1 MSTTVPSERLAEF
14 LWERHANPWSGWT
27 RVFAFPVLVYAILTR
42 RRRLLVAAVAA
53 IAVNPVVLP
62 QPDDA
67 QAWTSDVIQAE
78 RYWVDHGKHGAVLRS
93 LDAAT
98 LPVTVGAL
106 YAAYRRK
113 PRSTAVLTALS
124 MALKFAFVNA
134 LVRHYEAETG
144 ENSRRAAMEGVDANA
159 DGADRDAAED
169 APDDAG
175 P

>member
-1 MSTTVPSERLAEF
+1 M
-14 LWERHANPWSGWT
+14 
-27 RVFAFPVLVYAILTR
+27 FAFPVLVYAILTR
-42 RRRLLVAAVAA
+42 RKRLLVAAVAA

-78 RYWVDHGKHGAVLRS
+78 RYWADHGKHGALLRS
-93 LDAAT
+93 LDVAT

-113 PRSTAVLTALS
+113 PRSTAALTALS

-134 LVRHYEAETG
+134 LVRHYEAATEGDAVGVPDG
-144 ENSRRAAMEGVDANA
+144 EAPESA
-159 DGADRDAAED
+159 D
-169 APDDAG
+169 PSDDGDG

>member
-1 MSTTVPSERLAEF
+1 MPSERLAEF

-27 RVFAFPVLVYAILTR
+27 RVFAFPVLVYAVLTR
-42 RRRLLVAAVAA
+42 RKRLLVAAVAA

-78 RYWVDHGKHGAVLRS
+78 RYWVDHGNQGTLLRS

-113 PRSTAVLTALS
+113 PRSAAVLTALS

-134 LVRHYEAETG
+134 LVRHYEAAT
-144 ENSRRAAMEGVDANA
+144 D
-159 DGADRDAAED
+159 DGADTTQVGPSADAA
-169 APDDAG
+169 PTDDDG

>member
-27 RVFAFPVLVYAILTR
+27 RVFAFPVLVYAVLTR
-42 RRRLLVAAVAA
+42 RKRLLVAAVAA

-67 QAWTSDVIQAE
+67 RAWTSEVIQAE
-78 RYWVDHGKHGAVLRS
+78 RYWADHGNQGALLRS

-98 LPVTVGAL
+98 LPVTVAAL

-113 PRSTAVLTALS
+113 PKSTAVLTAAS

-134 LVRHYEAETG
+134 LVRHYESATEGDTPT
-144 ENSRRAAMEGVDANA
+144 AAT
-159 DGADRDAAED
+159 DAAATDSARTDASED
-169 APDDAG
+169 G
-175 P
+175 PP

>member
-1 MSTTVPSERLAEF
+1 M
-14 LWERHANPWSGWT
+14 
-27 RVFAFPVLVYAILTR
+27 FAFPVLVYAILTR
-42 RRRLLVAAVAA
+42 RKRLLVAAVAA

-78 RYWVDHGKHGAVLRS
+78 RYWADHGNQGAVLRS

-98 LPVTVGAL
+98 LPVTVAAL

-113 PRSTAVLTALS
+113 PKSTAALTALS

-134 LVRHYEAETG
+134 LVRHYEAATEEGATG
-144 ENSRRAAMEGVDANA
+144 ATPEEG
-159 DGADRDAAED
+159 GAEATS
-169 APDDAG
+169 DDAG

>member
-1 MSTTVPSERLAEF
+1 M
-14 LWERHANPWSGWT
+14 
-27 RVFAFPVLVYAILTR
+27 FAFPVLVYAILTR

>member
-1 MSTTVPSERLAEF
+1 MRTTVPSEQVAEF

-53 IAVNPVVLP
+53 IAVNPVVIP

-67 QAWTSDVIQAE
+67 RAWTSDVIQAE
-78 RYWVDHGKHGAVLRS
+78 RYWVDHGKHGALLRS

-98 LPVTVGAL
+98 LPVTVAAL

-113 PRSTAVLTALS
+113 PKSTAVLTALS

-134 LVRHYEAETG
+134 LVRHYAAATDQPATSSWGDETVI
-144 ENSRRAAMEGVDANA
+144 EF
-159 DGADRDAAED
+159 ED
-169 APDDAG
+169 ATGGDDATD
-175 P
+175 PDESR